1 MERYRKTLDL
11 IKSATVDTL
20 TRIFMLHTLDNILC
34 SDTDIWYE
42 DKDLL
47 MKEVKEYDNQLHNEW
62 FAEMQKTP

>member
-1 MERYRKTLDL
+1 MERYRKALDF

-20 TRIFMLHTLDNILC
+20 TRIFMLHTLDHILC
-34 SDTDIWYE
+34 NDTDIWYE

-47 MKEVKEYDNQLHNEW
+47 MKEVNEYDDQLHNEW

>member
-34 SDTDIWYE
+34 NDTDIWYE